1 MEANDSRET
10 PHENPKLTVDMS
22 DIREFERVVEAIK
35 DLELQAIKSES
46 VASMPLVDLLVN
58 NQNVGC

>member
-10 PHENPKLTVDMS
+10 PYENPKLTVDMS

-58 NQNVGC
+58 NQNVGS

>member
-1 MEANDSRET
+1 MEANDSRVT
-10 PHENPKLTVDMS
+10 HHENPKLTVDMS